1 MNDVSSRTTTPGGGS
16 VAALVGALSTSM
28 ASMSANFTLG
38 KDRFRDVEPKI
49 REILENSNNGREDLL
64 RLMEEDIEAYNEVVR
79 AYSLPKSSDEE
90 KEQRSSA
97 IQNGMKK
104 AIDVP
109 LRTMNCTLKLLKYI
123 NELVKIVNPNLITDI
138 GVGGLLAD
146 AAFRGAMLNVEYNL
160 NYIKDKE
167 MVDSIKEEIVRDMDR
182 ANGLIGDFMLNVKER
197 MHRAA

>member
-1 MNDVSSRTTTPGGGS
+1 MNDVSSRTTTPAGGS
-16 VAALVGALSTSM
+16 VVALVGALSASM

-38 KDRFRDVEPKI
+38 KDKFKDVEPEV
-49 REILENSNNGREDLL
+49 RGILENSSNDREDLL
-64 RLMEEDIEAYNEVVR
+64 KLMEEDIEAYNEVVR

-90 KEQRSSA
+90 KKQRSSA
-97 IQNGMKK
+97 IQSGMKK

-109 LRTMNCTLKLLKYI
+109 LRTMDCTLRLLKYI
-123 NELVKIVNPNLITDI
+123 NELVQIVNPNLITDI

-167 MVDSIKEEIVRDMDR
+167 MVGNIKDEIARDMDR
-182 ANGLIGDFMLNVKER
+182 ANGLIDDFMMNVKKR
-197 MHRAA
+197 MHREA

>member
-1 MNDVSSRTTTPGGGS
+1 
-16 VAALVGALSTSM
+16 M

-38 KDRFRDVEPKI
+38 KDKFRDVEPKI

-79 AYSLPKSSDEE
+79 AYSLPKSNDEE
-90 KEQRSSA
+90 KKQRSSA

-109 LRTMNCTLKLLKYI
+109 LRTMNCSLKLLKYI

-167 MVDSIKEEIVRDMDR
+167 MVDSIKEEIVRDMDS
-182 ANGLIGDFMLNVKER
+182 ANGLIGDFMMNVKER
-197 MHRAA
+197 MHKGELKSGMAD